1 MLSKRINVK
10 NCQESFATF
19 FAKTQ
24 QPWGGTLPN
33 GRHGPSP
40 AFSRL
45 VSHLAAFARV
55 LHTQNDIKIKF
66 VPLTWNLKHF

>member
-1 MLSKRINVK
+1 MPSKRINVK
-10 NCQESFATF
+10 NCQGAFAPF

-45 VSHLAAFARV
+45 VSHLAAFAWF
-55 LHTQNDIKIKF
+55 LHTQKHIKTKF